1 MTRWTTGIVF
11 TIVGLL
17 CGAGFAQDRWEAPS
31 AHPSGSPM
39 FHPTGHQT
47 GPPGGPAAPPTWHY
61 QRQNPDPTIE
71 QLLPNQG
78 VMYDTDSRFAL
89 DLRETFARSW
99 IRADY
104 LLWSLKGPGRTP
116 LGAPLSADAAIDADG
131 TFPAIDSLG
140 ARIETRAF
148 RPDLESA
155 GLSRLNGIRGAFGIP
170 TRVGSLEAEAWNIQ
184 QATRTIT
191 HDPFVDTS
199 LQPPVTIIPAVPLL
213 RAGVPSDQRMIL
225 FSEDYRARLQTNLF
239 GAEGNWVLNPISPN
253 APVEISPLV
262 GLRYVR
268 LTESLSIAGTDI
280 PDPLND
286 PDTVL
291 DHRIDSRSRNNVYG
305 PQLGVRAVTEMGRF
319 TFGAETKVIFGIN
332 STRNQVA
339 TEQIFTPDEDPRLE
353 VEGENRFAPMFDLS
367 LYSKIQV
374 TERFSLRVAYEL
386 LYAGGFTRA
395 FDNIRYDSAPSITD
409 PPRIG
414 LDVKGRN
421 FYAHGL
427 TIGGEL
433 LFR

>member
-1 MTRWTTGIVF
+1 MNRWTTGIVF
-11 TIVGLL
+11 ALGGLL
-17 CGAGFAQDRWEAPS
+17 SAAGIAQDQWEAPS
-31 AHPSGSPM
+31 GHPSGSPA
-39 FHPTGHQT
+39 FHPSGFHT
-47 GPPGGPAAPPTWHY
+47 GPPGNPAGPPVWHY
-61 QRQNPDPTIE
+61 QRQSPDPTIE

-78 VMYDTDSRFAL
+78 LLYDTDSRFAL

-104 LLWSLKGPGRTP
+104 LLWSLKGPDGTR
-116 LGAPLSADAAIDADG
+116 LGAPLASDADLDDQG
-131 TFPAIDSLG
+131 TFPAIDTLG

-155 GLSRLNGIRGAFGIP
+155 GLSQLNGIRGAFGIP

-184 QATRTIT
+184 QATRSIT
-191 HDPFVDTS
+191 ADPFLDAS
-199 LQPPVTIIPAVPLL
+199 LEPPTTIIAAVPLL
-213 RAGVPSDQRMIL
+213 RDGVPSDQRMIL
-225 FSEDYRARLQTNLF
+225 FSEDYRTRLQTNLF
-239 GAEGNWVLNPISPN
+239 GAEGNWVFNPVSPN
-253 APVEISPLV
+253 APIEISPLV
-262 GLRYVR
+262 GFRYVR
-268 LTESLSIAGTDI
+268 LTESLSIAGSDI

-286 PDTVL
+286 PETVL

-305 PQLGVRAVTEMGRF
+305 PQLGLRAVTELGRV

-332 STRNQVA
+332 STRNMVA
-339 TEQIFTPDEDPRLE
+339 TEQIFSPEEDPRME
-353 VEGENRFAPMFDLS
+353 VEGENRFAPMFDLA
-367 LYSKIQV
+367 LYSKVQV

-395 FDNIRYDSAPSITD
+395 FNNIRYDSAPSVTD

-414 LDVKGRN
+414 LNVKGRN